1 MSTKIFVNLPVKD
14 LSRSMGF
21 FTGLGF
27 TFNPDFTDDKAACM
41 VISDDIYAML
51 LTEPYFRKFTGK
63 AVTDTAT
70 SSEAIVALLLDTR
83 QDVDRIAEAALAGGG
98 RTAEQ
103 TNENSPMYTR
113 SFFDLDGHHWE
124 FFHAAGA

>member
-51 LTEPYFRKFTGK
+51 LTEPYFRTFTGK

-98 RTAEQ
+98 RTAEE

-113 SFFDLDGHHWE
+113 AFFDLDGHHWE
-124 FFHAAGA
+124 FFHAGGA